1 MIIDTHAHYDDS
13 QYDEDRDSLIK
24 SLIKEDVGIVIN
36 SAADLKGCR
45 DAIKLAHTYPFF
57 YANVGIHPSEVGL
70 MTEDTIK
77 ELKKLAADEKVVAIG
92 EIGLDYYYEDNPER
106 EVQKHWFR
114 RQLELAAELNMK
126 VVIHSRDA
134 AADTLEMLK
143 EASKLGVTGDVH
155 CYSYSVEQAREYVK
169 MGYYIGVGGAVTFKN
184 SKKLKEVVK
193 EISIDNIIIETDC
206 PYMAPEPVRGTR
218 NNSANLKYVVAKIAE
233 LKNITEQEVLEITEK
248 NARDLFGI
256 K

>member
-1 MIIDTHAHYDDS
+1 
-13 QYDEDRDSLIK
+13 
-24 SLIKEDVGIVIN
+24 
-36 SAADLKGCR
+36 
-45 DAIKLAHTYPFF
+45 
-57 YANVGIHPSEVGL
+57 
-70 MTEDTIK
+70 
-77 ELKKLAADEKVVAIG
+77 
-92 EIGLDYYYEDNPER
+92 
-106 EVQKHWFR
+106 
-114 RQLELAAELNMK
+114 
-126 VVIHSRDA
+126 
-134 AADTLEMLK
+134 
-143 EASKLGVTGDVH
+143 
-155 CYSYSVEQAREYVK
+155 